1 MSPGATTKR
10 TTFFGAS
17 KFIGVDVHMAG
28 NVDVAGD
35 AHYLHELIG
44 EASVDGV
51 FSMAVMEHLSFPW
64 LFAAS
69 VNRTLR
75 LGGLTFHLTHQSF
88 PIHEEPNDFWRF
100 SDNALRILFGP
111 ELGFEIVSAGMHN
124 RTFLYPETRREFI
137 WNTPVVRGL

>member
-1 MSPGATTKR
+1 MVEEINSRKLVVCEVGSRNVSPGATTKR

-75 LGGLTFHLTHQSF
+75 LGGLTFHLTH
-88 PIHEEPNDFWRF
+88 R
-100 SDNALRILFGP
+100 
-111 ELGFEIVSAGMHN
+111 VSAFTKS
-124 RTFLYPETRREFI
+124 RTISGAIIALTVDLVKLGRIEGAIR
-137 WNTPVVRGL
+137 